1 MIFFFFFLLTDSP
14 KLNKNLLEAVAV
26 GKFCSV
32 MSVSHTRILN
42 CLLYIKALPPHPVHA
57 DGPSHADVHWSA
69 AVQQHAAVHR
79 LHCLPPEW
87 TTIRTVHL
95 RYDNG
100 DGVMYQCVKYK
111 CARAQKKNLLLFK
124 TVAT

>member
-1 MIFFFFFLLTDSP
+1 
-14 KLNKNLLEAVAV
+14 
-26 GKFCSV
+26 
-32 MSVSHTRILN
+32 MSVSHAWILN

-57 DGPSHADVHWSA
+57 DGPSHADVRWSA

-100 DGVMYQCVKYK
+100 DGGMYQCVK
-111 CARAQKKNLLLFK
+111 CIASCVQEQKKKIYFGSKQLQHKEQYGGRRLNI
-124 TVAT
+124 